1 MIVLVSQTK
10 LPDSSNPLSDIVGA
24 VQYMI
29 LTNKYLSI
37 LDQDINKNNN
47 NVRVFGIPKKFLSV
61 G

>member
-1 MIVLVSQTK
+1 
-10 LPDSSNPLSDIVGA
+10 
-24 VQYMI
+24 MI

-47 NVRVFGIPKKFLSV
+47 NNNNNNVRVFGIPKKFLSV